1 MSFDLQ
7 KVLES
12 KRALRRKLAAKPLAE
27 KMRLLEQLSER
38 AAAIKRARPASA
50 NPSK

>member
-12 KRALRRKLAAKPLAE
+12 KRALRRKLAAKPLTE
-27 KMRLLEQLSER
+27 KIHLIEQLSER
-38 AAAIKRARPASA
+38 AAAIKRARSA
-50 NPSK
+50 AKNDPK

>member
-7 KVLES
+7 KVIES
-12 KRALRRKLAAKPLAE
+12 KRALRRKLASKPLAE

-38 AAAIKRARPASA
+38 AASIKRARSASK
-50 NPSK
+50 NDSK